1 MEPLTKHD
9 RIPRVLV
16 VDDNSINLNLILA
29 FMKQQLAILDSAEN
43 GELAVNAVERMRQG
57 YDANFM
63 NKIPF
68 LVMAVV
74 LQLVNR
80 YIYAGYGQ
88 L

>member
-1 MEPLTKHD
+1 M
-9 RIPRVLV
+9 